1 MNSMGEHFDEMT
13 CLLYLDGQLEPERTR
28 EMASHVTG
36 CPECRVLLH
45 SLEREGT
52 WLREALDA
60 SGEPVPAGLLEPPSR
75 ARTPWGW
82 MMTLGFGSIG
92 VYALWGGIVE
102 PWQQQFAQAGFTQ
115 GNFLTMLFFSGA
127 FWKGWGE
134 MQNLVEIL
142 ATLSVLGIVAALLR
156 HNWRRLT
163 TVGMVMAPL
172 ALLLGL
178 SLAFPAPVVAGE
190 MRHGD
195 PNYTLRAGQTINTDL
210 FVGGEIVRID
220 GDVNGDVF
228 VSAQSVIIDGHVTGD
243 VFSFAQDVRINGR
256 VDGNVR
262 GWSQSIWINGTVG
275 KNLMVFC
282 GTGIVDSKGS
292 VGGSFTVVGGQIELN
307 GPIGRDIFGSAKSIE
322 MNNLV
327 GGNVRIKSRNI
338 TIGSG
343 ADLRGQ
349 ISYRGDR
356 PPQTEAGAKVAGP
369 IQAIYEEQI
378 PTYKKASTYRHF
390 AFHWAAAFLFGL
402 VLILIV
408 PGFFGDVV
416 RASNQPWISG
426 GVGIL
431 VLPGV
436 FVAALLAC
444 ITLVGLAV
452 GITTFVLYAI
462 ALYSTKIIVSVWIGE
477 RILGEGLKTGALLGR
492 LAVGLL
498 ILGLLKSIPW
508 VGGFVLF
515 IQLIWGLGAISI
527 AVYRHVRA
535 NLTAT
540 VAVPA

>member
-1 MNSMGEHFDEMT
+1 MGEHFDEMT
-13 CLLYLDGQLEPERTR
+13 CLLYLDKQLEPERTR
-28 EMASHVTG
+28 EIASHVSG
-36 CPECRVLLH
+36 CAECRVLLRTLDH
-45 SLEREGT
+45 EGT

-60 SGEPVPAGLLEPPSR
+60 SDESIPARLLEAPSR

-92 VYALWGGIVE
+92 AYALWGDIVE

-134 MQNLVEIL
+134 MRNLVEVL

-172 ALLLGL
+172 GLLLGL
-178 SLAFPAPVVAGE
+178 SLAFPSPASAGE
-190 MRHGD
+190 MHHGE
-195 PNYTLRAGQTINTDL
+195 PNFTVPAGETINTDL

-228 VSAQSVIIDGHVTGD
+228 VWSQSVIIGGHVTGD
-243 VFSFAQDVRINGR
+243 VVSFAQEVRINGR

-262 GWSQSIWINGTVG
+262 SWSQSLAINGTVG
-275 KNLMVFC
+275 KNVMAFC
-282 GTGIVDSKGS
+282 GTAVVDEKGS
-292 VGGSFTVVGGQIELN
+292 VGGSLTLLGGQAELN
-307 GPIGRDIFGSAKSIE
+307 GPINRDILGSIGSIE

-327 GGNVRIKSRNI
+327 GGNIRIKSRDI
-338 TIGSG
+338 TIGSN
-343 ADLRGQ
+343 AVLRGQ
-349 ISYRGDR
+349 VSYRGDH
-356 PPQTEAGAKVAGP
+356 PPRIDSAAKVTGP
-369 IQAIYEEQI
+369 VQAIYEEHI
-378 PTYKKASTYRHF
+378 PAHKRARTYWHF

-402 VLILIV
+402 VLMLIV

-416 RASNQPWISG
+416 RASNQPWLAG

-436 FVAALLAC
+436 FVAALIAC

-452 GITTFVLYAI
+452 GIATLLIYGLAI
-462 ALYSTKIIVSVWIGE
+462 YSAQIVVGVWIGE
-477 RILGEGLKTGALLGR
+477 RILGEGMKTSALLGR
-492 LAVGLL
+492 LALGLL
-498 ILGLLKSIPW
+498 ILGLLKAIPW
-508 VGGFVLF
+508 VGGFVLLA
-515 IQLIWGLGAISI
+515 QLIWGLGAIGI
-527 AVYRHVRA
+527 AVYHRVRP
-535 NLTAT
+535 NLAAG